1 MRALFVTIMRPF
13 ILCAAAALA
22 ACATTTT
29 STTWM
34 NQDYMGKRISKVL
47 VAGISQQEVLR
58 RKYEDAMCSELESRG
73 SVCVPSYKIIS
84 TEEIKDKKKLEGM
97 VKGQQFD
104 TILISRIV
112 GKKKE
117 TIQHPEIT
125 RVSPG
130 VGPYVPPPYAYA
142 GWYDYYAFSYE
153 IIKEPSYTEEQEI
166 MVVETNLYD
175 VKSGKLIWS
184 MLTETVLDS
193 NVDRLVKDFVKV
205 AIKNLEKEN
214 LI

>member
-1 MRALFVTIMRPF
+1 MNAFSTLILRLM
-13 ILCAAAALA
+13 ILCMVATFT

-34 NQDYMGKRISKVL
+34 NPDYSGKKISKVL
-47 VAGISQQEVLR
+47 VAGVAQQEVLR
-58 RKYEDAMCSELESRG
+58 RKYEDSMCEEIRMRG
-73 SVCVPSYKIIS
+73 SVCVPSYKIIPS
-84 TEEIKDKKKLEGM
+84 EEIKDKKRLEDL

-130 VGPYVPPPYAYA
+130 IGPYVPPPYAYA

-184 MLTETVLDS
+184 MLTETILDS